1 MTFGTDKSS
10 TSRSAENQ
18 YKHQREKSRSG
29 CYGRS
34 SLGPVARLHFRM
46 NQRQVRTVGDSTRSR
61 CRNRLASIALKV
73 ALGAVFTS
81 VLAGQTPEFYPLE
94 ELKPGQK
101 GYGRTIFQ
109 GTKVENFDFEVLG
122 VIENFGPKQN
132 LILIRVS
139 GEKLKRTGIFAG
151 MSGSPIYL
159 EEKLVGA
166 VAYAFPWAREA
177 IAGVTP
183 IREMVDVFKERPP
196 FSVKPVGSRNA
207 QDLLKPAH
215 TQISAL
221 LPRSPRGQGGLTLST
236 ASPPVG
242 GQLKPIGTPLNVS
255 GFAPGAI
262 QYFEEAFRNMGLVP
276 VRGIGTPNSNH
287 YDATP
292 LEPGSTI
299 SVQLVRGDI
308 NLSASG
314 TVTHISGK
322 KIYAFGHPFM
332 GMGYTDMPLNSAAV
346 LTIIPHLDTSQKV
359 SATTGFVG
367 RIRQDRATGIMGIR
381 GEEPE
386 MLPVRMKLRT
396 SRKEEKEFRYEA
408 VMDTFLTPF
417 LLTLTVYNS
426 ILASERAIGDQT
438 LQVKCTI
445 SVKGQPDV
453 EFENSVSDVTS
464 TSVLAAVTAA
474 APVHFLLNSG
484 FDNLKMQGVDIEV
497 IAQEKAKK
505 ARLEKVWQD
514 KLEARPGEELNLTVF
529 LRKPNGETISEK
541 YPVKIPEDITPGP
554 LKIVVGDGV
563 SLTKA
568 DVEADRERYVP
579 ENLSQL
585 IKAINNLKRN
595 DRLYIRIF
603 RDRQGT
609 IVGGEG
615 MPDLPPS
622 LIALYTSKKT
632 SGDVHAVG
640 VAVYVEHELPATEYV
655 LEGHKVIEV
664 TVKS

>member
-1 MTFGTDKSS
+1 M
-10 TSRSAENQ
+10 
-18 YKHQREKSRSG
+18 
-29 CYGRS
+29 
-34 SLGPVARLHFRM
+34 
-46 NQRQVRTVGDSTRSR
+46 
-61 CRNRLASIALKV
+61 I
-73 ALGAVFTS
+73 FTAI
-81 VLAGQTPEFYPLE
+81 LAGQTPGFYPLE

-101 GYGRTIFQ
+101 GYGRTIFK

-132 LILIRVS
+132 LILIRMT
-139 GEKLKRTGIFAG
+139 GEKLKRTGVFAG
-151 MSGSPIYL
+151 MSGSPVYI

-166 VAYAFPWAREA
+166 VSYAFPWAREA

-183 IREMVDVFKERPP
+183 IQEMVDVFKEAPP
-196 FSVKPVGSRNA
+196 FAAKPSGSRNA
-207 QDLLKPAH
+207 QDLLDPAL
-215 TQISAL
+215 TSVSAL
-221 LPRSPRGQGGLTLST
+221 LLRSPMDRGGLAMPAAST
-236 ASPPVG
+236 PVA
-242 GQLKPIGTPLNVS
+242 GQLRPIGTPLNVS
-255 GFAPGAI
+255 GFTPGAVR
-262 QYFEEAFRNMGLVP
+262 YFEEAFQSMGLVP
-276 VRGIGTPNSNH
+276 VRGIGTSHSNH
-287 YDATP
+287 YDVTP

-299 SVQLVRGDI
+299 SVQMVRGDV

-332 GMGYTDMPLNSAAV
+332 SMGYTDMPLNSAAV
-346 LTIIPHLDTSQKV
+346 MTIIPHLDISQKI

-367 RIRQDRATGIMGIR
+367 SIRQDRATGIMGIS
-381 GEEPE
+381 GEEPK
-386 MLPVRMKLRT
+386 MLPVRLKLRT
-396 SRKEEKEFRYEA
+396 SRNEDKEFRYEA

-445 SVKGQPDV
+445 SIEGQTNV

-464 TSVLAAVTAA
+464 TSVLAAVAA
-474 APVHFLLNSG
+474 ASPVHFLLNSG
-484 FDNLKMQGVDIEV
+484 FDNLKMKGIDIEV
-497 IAQEKAKK
+497 VAQEKAKK

-529 LRKPNGETISEK
+529 LRKPNGEIMSEK

-563 SLTKA
+563 SLTKV
-568 DVEADRERYVP
+568 DVEADRQRYVP
-579 ENLSQL
+579 ENLGQL
-585 IKAINNLKRN
+585 IKAINNLKKN

-603 RDRQGT
+603 RDRVGT

-632 SGDVHAVG
+632 SGDVHSVG

-664 TVKS
+664 RVKS

>member
-1 MTFGTDKSS
+1 
-10 TSRSAENQ
+10 
-18 YKHQREKSRSG
+18 
-29 CYGRS
+29 
-34 SLGPVARLHFRM
+34 
-46 NQRQVRTVGDSTRSR
+46 
-61 CRNRLASIALKV
+61 
-73 ALGAVFTS
+73 
-81 VLAGQTPEFYPLE
+81 
-94 ELKPGQK
+94 
-101 GYGRTIFQ
+101 
-109 GTKVENFDFEVLG
+109 
-122 VIENFGPKQN
+122 
-132 LILIRVS
+132 
-139 GEKLKRTGIFAG
+139 
-151 MSGSPIYL
+151 
-159 EEKLVGA
+159 
-166 VAYAFPWAREA
+166 
-177 IAGVTP
+177 
-183 IREMVDVFKERPP
+183 
-196 FSVKPVGSRNA
+196 
-207 QDLLKPAH
+207 
-215 TQISAL
+215 
-221 LPRSPRGQGGLTLST
+221 
-236 ASPPVG
+236 
-242 GQLKPIGTPLNVS
+242 
-255 GFAPGAI
+255 
-262 QYFEEAFRNMGLVP
+262 MGLVP
-276 VRGIGTPNSNH
+276 VRGIGTLHSNH

-299 SVQLVRGDI
+299 SVQLVRGDV

-314 TVTHISGK
+314 TVTHVSGK

-332 GMGYTDMPLNSAAV
+332 GMGYTDMPLNNAAV
-346 LTIIPHLDTSQKV
+346 LTIIPHLDVSQKV

-367 RIRQDRATGIMGIR
+367 SVRQDRATGIMGIS

-386 MLPVRMKLRT
+386 MVPVRLKLRT
-396 SRKEEKEFRYEA
+396 SRNEEKEFRYEA

-445 SVKGQPDV
+445 SIEGQTNV

-464 TSVLAAVTAA
+464 TSVLAAVAA
-474 APVHFLLNSG
+474 ASPVHFLLNSG
-484 FDNLKMQGVDIEV
+484 FDNLKMKGIDIEV
-497 IAQEKAKK
+497 VAQEKAKK

-529 LRKPNGETISEK
+529 LRKSNGETMSEK

-563 SLTKA
+563 SLAKV
-568 DVEADRERYVP
+568 DVESDRKRYVP

-585 IKAINNLKRN
+585 IKAINNLKKN

-603 RDRQGT
+603 RDRLGT

-632 SGDVHAVG
+632 SGDVHSVG

-664 TVKS
+664 RVKS

>member
-1 MTFGTDKSS
+1 M
-10 TSRSAENQ
+10 
-18 YKHQREKSRSG
+18 
-29 CYGRS
+29 
-34 SLGPVARLHFRM
+34 
-46 NQRQVRTVGDSTRSR
+46 
-61 CRNRLASIALKV
+61 ASFALKV
-73 ALGAVFTS
+73 ALGTAFS
-81 VLAGQTPEFYPLE
+81 AILAGQTPEFYPLE
-94 ELKPGQK
+94 QLKPGQK

-122 VIENFGPKQN
+122 VLENWGPKQN

-139 GEKLKRTGIFAG
+139 GEQFKRTGIFAG
-151 MSGSPIYL
+151 MSGSPIYIDD
-159 EEKLVGA
+159 KLVGA

-183 IREMVDVFKERPP
+183 IREMVDVFKENQPFTVRP
-196 FSVKPVGSRNA
+196 SGSRNA
-207 QDLLKPAH
+207 QDLLKPVH

-221 LPRSPRGQGGLTLST
+221 LPRSPMGQGGLALSAGST
-236 ASPPVG
+236 PVAG
-242 GQLKPIGTPLNVS
+242 RLRPIGTPLNVS
-255 GFAPGAI
+255 GFTPGAI
-262 QYFEEAFRNMGLVP
+262 RYFEEAFQAMGLVP
-276 VRGIGTPNSNH
+276 VRGIGTPHSNH

-299 SVQLVRGDI
+299 SVQLVRGDV

-314 TVTHISGK
+314 TVTHVSGK

-332 GMGYTDMPLNSAAV
+332 GMGYTDMPFNSAAV

-367 RIRQDRATGIMGIR
+367 SIRQDRATGIMGIS

-386 MLPVRMKLRT
+386 LLPIRLKVRT
-396 SRKEEKEFRYEA
+396 SRNEEREFKYEA

-426 ILASERAIGDQT
+426 ILTSERAIGDQT

-445 SVKGQPDV
+445 SVEGQTDV

-474 APVHFLLNSG
+474 SPVHFLLNSG
-484 FDNLKMQGVDIEV
+484 FDNLKMQGINIEV
-497 IAQEKAKK
+497 KAQEEAKK

-529 LRKPNGETISEK
+529 LRKPNGETMTER

-563 SLTKA
+563 SLTKS
-568 DVEADRERYVP
+568 DIEADRERYVP

-585 IKAINNLKRN
+585 IKAINNLKKN

-603 RDRQGT
+603 RDRLGT

-632 SGDVHAVG
+632 SGDVHAGG

-664 TVKS
+664 MVKS